1 MARWIKAS
9 ESGDLSAI
17 IVAYI
22 VGENNGLIY
31 QSIYLVNCLLLF
43 TTIIYN
49 LYLSTIIY
57 FPILWYWG

>member
-22 VGENNGLIY
+22 VGENNGL
-31 QSIYLVNCLLLF
+31 QVVL
-43 TTIIYN
+43 
-49 LYLSTIIY
+49 
-57 FPILWYWG
+57 